1 MIKDKLK
8 ELLGLCVNNGLSFN
22 YSAHVNGLTIF
33 KYCESNGVEYIVNLY
48 NIQDW
53 NGTEEQHI
61 AKLNEFI
68 EQIKGMN

>member
-1 MIKDKLK
+1 MIKDRLK
-8 ELLGLCVNNGLSFN
+8 ELLWLCIDNGLQFEYCATVESVSIYKYTEKKDLVYVIQL
-22 YSAHVNGLTIF
+22 YSLR
-33 KYCESNGVEYIVNLY
+33 
-48 NIQDW
+48 DW

>member
-8 ELLGLCVNNGLSFN
+8 ELLGLCVDNGLHFD
-22 YSAHVNGLTIF
+22 YAAHVDSLTIYR
-33 KYCESNGVEYIVNLY
+33 YCDGSGIEYIVNLY
-48 NIQDW
+48 NIKDW